1 MNLYRQLLDI
11 LPTEPLTV
19 ATVTFVHAD
28 GTVTVT
34 YPGGGTQ
41 RVRGTATVGS
51 AVFIR
56 SGQIQGGAPELDF
69 FTIEV

>member
-1 MNLYRQLLDI
+1 MNLYRQLLDL

-19 ATVTFVHAD
+19 ATVSATHGD

-34 YPGGGTQ
+34 YPGGATQ
-41 RVRGTATVGS
+41 RVRGTSTVGS

-56 SGQIQGGAPELDF
+56 SGQIQGSAPELDF

>member
-1 MNLYRQLLDI
+1 MNLYRQLIEL

-19 ATVTFVHAD
+19 ATVSSVHAD

-34 YPGGGTQ
+34 YPGGATQ
-41 RVRGTATVGS
+41 RVRGSSTVGS

>member
-1 MNLYRQLLDI
+1 MNLYRQLIEL

-19 ATVTFVHAD
+19 ATVSATHTD
-28 GTVTVT
+28 ETVTVA
-34 YPGGGTQ
+34 YPGGATQ
-41 RVRGTATVGS
+41 RVRGTAPVGS